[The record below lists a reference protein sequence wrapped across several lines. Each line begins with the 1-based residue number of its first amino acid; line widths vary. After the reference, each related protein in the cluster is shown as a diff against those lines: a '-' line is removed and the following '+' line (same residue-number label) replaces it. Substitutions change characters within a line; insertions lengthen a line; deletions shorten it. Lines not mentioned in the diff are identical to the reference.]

1 MNADLHF
8 RIGELD
14 IIVPGDAAVRAEHV
28 IAALGYET
36 MPPHKKDNAADI
48 KTDLIIRN
56 GMDLARVAALVRKFI
71 NERHMMAGVV
81 IYDPA
86 NTYIGAQVKIGAG
99 TAILPGCMIV
109 GNSTIGED
117 CTIGPNCRLTD
128 VAVDNRVI
136 IESSVA
142 KKAAIGDDSTIGPFA
157 NLREG
162 TILGRNVRI
171 GDFVEVKNTSF
182 GDGSKASH
190 LSYIG
195 DSFVGAD
202 VNLGCGV
209 VTVNY
214 DGFTKHRTTIM
225 DGAFV
230 GCNTKLIAPV
240 TVGQGAYTA
249 AGSTIT
255 KDVPAD
261 ALGVARSR
269 QTNLSGWAE
278 QRRSN
283 T

>member
-1 MNADLHF
+1 MSAGIHFNVHGINIVVPESADVSKEH
-8 RIGELD
+8 
-14 IIVPGDAAVRAEHV
+14 VAAVLGVNPALLAAADPIDTSEHV
-28 IAALGYET
+28 TINSAL
-36 MPPHKKDNAADI
+36 
-48 KTDLIIRN
+48 
-56 GMDLARVAALVRKFI
+56 DLAQVAKIVRDRI
-71 NERHMMAGVV
+71 NETHMRGGV
-81 IYDPA
+81 IIFDPD
-86 NTYIGAQVKIGAG
+86 NTYIGAHVTIGAG
-99 TAILPGCMIV
+99 TVILPNCMIY

-117 CTIGPNCRLTD
+117 CTIGPGSRLTD
-128 VAVDNRVI
+128 VTIDNRVT
-136 IESSVA
+136 IENSVA
-142 KKAAIGDDSTIGPFA
+142 KKAAIGDDTIVGPFA

-162 TILGRNVRI
+162 AILGRNVRI

-195 DSFVGAD
+195 DSFVGSG

-214 DGFTKHRTTIM
+214 DGFEKHRTTIL

-261 ALGVARSR
+261 SLGVARSR

-278 QRRSN
+278 QRRN
-283 T
+283 NK

>member
-1 MNADLHF
+1 MTAGLHF
-8 RIGELD
+8 KIGELD
-14 IIVPGDAAVRAEHV
+14 IVVPSDATVKAEHV
-28 IAALGYET
+28 AAVFGYET
-36 MPPHKKDNAADI
+36 MPPHMAEGSADVE
-48 KTDLIIRN
+48 TDLIIRN
-56 GMDLARVAALVRKFI
+56 GVDLARIAGIVRKHI
-71 NERHMMAGVV
+71 NKGHMMAGVV
-81 IYDPA
+81 IFDPE

-99 TAILPGCMIV
+99 TMILPGCLIV

-117 CTIGPNCRLTD
+117 CKIGPNCRLAD
-128 VAVDNRVI
+128 VAIDNRVAI
-136 IESSVA
+136 DNSVA
-142 KKAAIGDDSTIGPFA
+142 KKTAIGNDSTVGPFA

-162 TILGRNVRI
+162 TVLGRNVRI

-214 DGFTKHRTTIM
+214 DGFTKHRTTIL

-278 QRRSN
+278 QRRNSK
-283 T
+283 